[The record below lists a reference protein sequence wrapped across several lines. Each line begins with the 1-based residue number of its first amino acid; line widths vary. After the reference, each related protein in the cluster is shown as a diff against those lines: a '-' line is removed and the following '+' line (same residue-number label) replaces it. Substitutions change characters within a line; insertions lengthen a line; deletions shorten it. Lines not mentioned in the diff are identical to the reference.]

1 MPKASPESETVLYVL
16 SIVDYLNPQPV
27 DPMEPVGYMPVFRSE
42 DAARKFNGG
51 TGAEILDWTISR
63 PTSN

>member
-1 MPKASPESETVLYVL
+1 MPKASPEPEITLYVL
-16 SIVDYLNPQPV
+16 SIVDYLNPQPA

-42 DAARKFNGG
+42 DAARKFSGG
-51 TGAEILDWTISR
+51 TGAEILDWTFSR